1 MVDKYRKWFVFVAA
15 SLAFGSI
22 MLDETVVATA
32 LPTIQRD
39 LSMSLV
45 ASHWV
50 INSYLLV
57 IAGFIAVGGKLGD
70 IIGYRKLFVAGV
82 LIFAISSLAA
92 GFAESSTLL
101 LTTRAIQ
108 GIGGAI
114 IFPASMAIT
123 ALTFPPSQRGFAMG
137 IYGAIGSI
145 MLGIGPLIGGYLTD
159 SISWRWIFWL
169 NIPVSVVV
177 LLMFLSSWKEP
188 IFEAERPKIDILGL
202 ITLVLG
208 TGSLVLAIMQ
218 GTEWGWKSHIIL
230 SLFIAAFILLSVFT
244 IIELK
249 IKQPLIELD
258 LFTKGTFSSA
268 NLLIYTGQFT
278 KTAVIVFG
286 ALYFQQVLKMDPF
299 KAGLALMPA
308 MIPVP
313 IMAVVAGKATD
324 RFGPRY
330 PSIIGLFLGSISL
343 ILMGMTVGTER
354 YELLIPTLIIWGASM
369 PFIFAP
375 ALIAVMNSVPEE
387 KQGQASGI
395 VLTAQILGAAIGLA
409 VLSAILIEV
418 KSFKAVFITIG
429 FFVAFVTVVA
439 WFYLDPEGK
448 MKGTG

>member
-1 MVDKYRKWFVFVAA
+1 
-15 SLAFGSI
+15 
-22 MLDETVVATA
+22 
-32 LPTIQRD
+32 
-39 LSMSLV
+39 
-45 ASHWV
+45 
-50 INSYLLV
+50 
-57 IAGFIAVGGKLGD
+57 
-70 IIGYRKLFVAGV
+70 
-82 LIFAISSLAA
+82 
-92 GFAESSTLL
+92 
-101 LTTRAIQ
+101 
-108 GIGGAI
+108 
-114 IFPASMAIT
+114 
-123 ALTFPPSQRGFAMG
+123 
-137 IYGAIGSI
+137 
-145 MLGIGPLIGGYLTD
+145 
-159 SISWRWIFWL
+159 
-169 NIPVSVVV
+169 
-177 LLMFLSSWKEP
+177 MFLSSWKEP
-188 IFEAERPKIDILGL
+188 IFEVERPKIDILGL

-324 RFGPRY
+324 RFGPRL
-330 PSIIGLFLGSISL
+330 PSLIGLFLGSISL

-354 YELLIPTLIIWGASM
+354 YELLIPALIIWGASM

-395 VLTAQILGAAIGLA
+395 VLTAQILGASIGLA
-409 VLSAILIEV
+409 ILSAILIEL
-418 KSFKAVFITIG
+418 KDFKAVFLTIG
-429 FFVAFVTVVA
+429 LFVAFVTVVA